1 MSVPSWAHRD
11 HVNLIWGD
19 ESPNLLESGL
29 DMVGSHLQMFG
40 PSWTIMDYTNV
51 DYTCILVDRLYIECL
66 NCSKKYGILFAVTT
80 CHKANFYFHLYISD
94 LDDVIPITSA
104 ANFSD
109 SAQAKKT
116 RMRQLVV
123 NDETKCTCLKMGYT
137 MVYPC
142 IPLRKWKQ

>member
-123 NDETKCTCLKMGYT
+123 NDETNAR
-137 MVYPC
+137 V
-142 IPLRKWKQ
+142 